1 MPTRQRQ
8 TRRSKTADKG
18 LLFNIQKFSLN
29 DGPGIRTVVFFKGC
43 PLKCAWCA
51 NPESQLRHPEEMYDE
66 AKGCKIM
73 VGEYKTVP
81 EIMDVIM
88 QDFDFYEESGGGV
101 TFSGGEVLFQAPFA
115 IKLAQAIKE
124 KGIHLAC
131 ETTGYAT
138 PAVFA
143 EFYPYMDL
151 IYFDCK
157 QWSPLLH
164 RQGTGGTNE
173 MILKNMQTVIDSG
186 KDYCIRIP
194 VIPGFNYTDNDA
206 KHFGELFQ
214 KMGVKEVELLPFHQF
229 GLKKYA
235 DLGREYELKDVAQLH
250 TNDLLEYQKILQNAG
265 IDAQINGW

>member
-1 MPTRQRQ
+1 MPTKRRVK
-8 TRRSKTADKG
+8 RRSKNTDKG

-43 PLKCAWCA
+43 PLKYAWCA
-51 NPESQLRHPEEMYDE
+51 NPESQKRRPEKMYDE
-66 AKGCKIM
+66 TKECNIM
-73 VGEYKTVP
+73 IGEYKTVD
-81 EIMDVIM
+81 EIMHVIM
-88 QDFDFYEESGGGV
+88 QDYDFYQESGGGV

-124 KGIHLAC
+124 RGIHLAC
-131 ETTGYAT
+131 ETTGYAK
-138 PAVFA
+138 PEVFN

-157 QWSPLLH
+157 QWDPALH

-186 KDYCIRIP
+186 KKYCIRIP
-194 VIPGFNYTDNDA
+194 VIPGFNYTNNDA
-206 KHFGELFQ
+206 IHFGELFQ
-214 KMGVKEVELLPFHQF
+214 KMGVKRVELLPFHQF
-229 GLKKYA
+229 GLKKYT
-235 DLGREYELKDVAQLH
+235 DLNRDYELKDVAQLH
-250 TNDLLEYQKILQNAG
+250 TDDLLDYKTVLQQAG